1 MTQQTKR
8 NRMMMFTILAVIL
21 LSAAIFYAAIFI
33 IERPGS
39 IADRRLSEAVGMT
52 EGILEIPIGKTPEEA
67 VEQFRGGSSSPYVIH
82 QEPVD
87 KGVLLFKTS
96 TRQGS
101 ENLQVEYVRNTRI
114 GWKWVWGGGFSN
126 HEASDE
132 PSAVHYMSL
141 PELKGVSTPFP
152 MLFGYV
158 FDPSIVRITV
168 ETMKDGSNEAK
179 QIEVGP
185 DERLWFVFLPSSADM
200 PYEIKGY
207 DESGEQIAS
216 KMIDDP
222 NDSGIFDLGTT
233 ASSAP

>member
-8 NRMMMFTILAVIL
+8 SRMMIFTILAVIL
-21 LSAAIFYAAIFI
+21 LSAAIFYAAIFV
-33 IERPGS
+33 IERPGG
-39 IADRRLSEAVGMT
+39 IADRRLSEAVGMNDDF
-52 EGILEIPIGKTPEEA
+52 LKIPIGKTPEAA

-87 KGVLLFKTS
+87 EGMLLFKTS
-96 TRQGS
+96 TRQES
-101 ENLQVEYVRNTRI
+101 TNLQVEYVRKTRL

-126 HEASDE
+126 SKASDK

-152 MLFGYV
+152 MLFGYL
-158 FDPSIVRITV
+158 FDPSVVRITI
-168 ETMKDGSNEAK
+168 ETTKDGGYEAK
-179 QIEVGP
+179 QIEAGP
-185 DERLWFVFLPSSADM
+185 DERIWFVFLPSSADM

-216 KMIDDP
+216 KIVDDP
-222 NDSGIFDLGTT
+222 NDSGIFNLGTT
-233 ASSAP
+233 ALSAP